1 MFSKTLS
8 SPDSK
13 SMSKTSTNPAKC
25 ICNLYGGRR
34 EGGVLMIM
42 LKTAHLQCKK
52 PYFSG
57 IFKPKNPLTHVFN
70 IYIIFPV
77 SIFSRTC

>member
-13 SMSKTSTNPAKC
+13 SMSKTSTNPAKY

-42 LKTAHLQCKK
+42 LKTAHCKVQ
-52 PYFSG
+52 
-57 IFKPKNPLTHVFN
+57 LTM
-70 IYIIFPV
+70 
-77 SIFSRTC
+77 

>member
-34 EGGVLMIM
+34 EGGGGVLMNY
-42 LKTAHLQCKK
+42 A
-52 PYFSG
+52 
-57 IFKPKNPLTHVFN
+57 
-70 IYIIFPV
+70 
-77 SIFSRTC
+77 

>member
-34 EGGVLMIM
+34 ERGGGVLMIM
-42 LKTAHLQCKK
+42 LKTAHCKVQ
-52 PYFSG
+52 
-57 IFKPKNPLTHVFN
+57 LTM
-70 IYIIFPV
+70 
-77 SIFSRTC
+77 

>member
-8 SPDSK
+8 SDSK

-34 EGGVLMIM
+34 EGGGLLTIR
-42 LKTAHLQCKK
+42 LKTAHCKVQLTMS
-52 PYFSG
+52 FAHEAT
-57 IFKPKNPLTHVFN
+57 KNP
-70 IYIIFPV
+70 IFQGFLNQQFQTKKTID
-77 SIFSRTC
+77 SCF